1 MSVRQIPTD
10 STDREW
16 NRFQANDGDNAVV
29 IEQFDDDDP
38 EVWIHSGDSCER
50 YSVAELVEM
59 AGLDD

>member
-10 STDREW
+10 GSDREW

-29 IEQFDDDDP
+29 IEQLDDDDP

-59 AGLDD
+59 ADLDD